1 MTDIIIKNPLFVYT
15 GEKLNLIQINL
26 ENVDGSTNS
35 EIQEGTEKSWNH
47 QNIFSIEEKL
57 EMKGRPT
64 KSKSLKKVIKSSS
77 KQNLGKKTK
86 RKNGKKTNINRN
98 RKNKL
103 LFTVFNEFKSSSPL
117 YK

>member
-1 MTDIIIKNPLFVYT
+1 MTDIILKNPLFVYT

-57 EMKGRPT
+57 EMKDRPT

-77 KQNLGKKTK
+77 KQNLGKK
-86 RKNGKKTNINRN
+86 N
-98 RKNKL
+98 
-103 LFTVFNEFKSSSPL
+103 
-117 YK
+117 